1 MRLCC
6 KRPVSDRS
14 MRERALRAMNIPV
27 RGFSLIELMIV
38 LAIIGLLAGLVGP
51 QLLNRLEASKIDVA
65 ETQIK
70 MLRGALQTYRIDVG
84 TYPTTAQG
92 LTALMSAP
100 DEVAEFWRGPYLQD
114 ELPADPWRNPY
125 QYEAP
130 MDNLQGFALY
140 SFGADSARDGEGDNA
155 DIGFLPEGSS

>member
-1 MRLCC
+1 MNGRG
-6 KRPVSDRS
+6 KP
-14 MRERALRAMNIPV
+14 RADQPRA

-38 LAIIGLLAGLVGP
+38 LVILGLLAGLVGP
-51 QLLNRLEASKIDVA
+51 QLMRQLEGSKVDVA

-70 MLRGALQTYRIDVG
+70 MLRSALQTYRIDVG

-92 LTALMSAP
+92 LAALMSPP
-100 DEVAEFWRGPYLQD
+100 DEVADYWRGPYLQD
-114 ELPADPWRNPY
+114 ELPVDPWRTPY

-130 MDNLQGFALY
+130 VDNLQGFVLY
-140 SFGADSARDGEGDNA
+140 SYGADSARGGEGDFA

>member
-1 MRLCC
+1 MSSC
-6 KRPVSDRS
+6 
-14 MRERALRAMNIPV
+14 A

-38 LAIIGLLAGLVGP
+38 LVILGLLAGLVGP
-51 QLLNRLEASKIDVA
+51 QLMKQLEGSKVDVA

-70 MLRGALQTYRIDVG
+70 MLRSALQTYRIDVG

-92 LTALMSAP
+92 LGALMSPP
-100 DEVAEFWRGPYLQD
+100 DEVEGYWRGPYLQD
-114 ELPADPWRNPY
+114 ELPVDPWRNPY

-130 MDNLQGFALY
+130 VNNLQGFALY
-140 SFGADSARDGEGDNA
+140 SYGADSTKGGEGDHA